1 MLRSQISRFGR
12 FGRTVR
18 LLLVVVAFLASISLF
33 GSEKTR
39 AEVGGI
45 PADNS
50 SARTA
55 SQSVSAGWGHM
66 CVVRSE
72 GFPVCWGQDNN
83 GAVDMV
89 YGNRVIGD
97 SVSDMGGGLTRI
109 IPRDTNNNPIRS
121 SAVYAGGGFTCMK
134 DLSGGLRCWGA
145 NESGQL
151 GMGISQSYWTA
162 PAGTPIDLGSGV
174 IADVAL
180 GGQHSS
186 NSGRGFVCVL
196 FTNGSIKCWGSN
208 SSGQLGIGGTA
219 SPKDKIGDAA
229 GEMGS
234 ALQAVDLGSGVVATA
249 VAAGHDYTCA
259 IASGGTRNLPE
270 GSVLCWG
277 ANNFGQLGIGDITSP
292 KDKIGDAAAEMGDA
306 LVPVNLGSGR
316 SALAIVANDYGPCI
330 LRDNNTVICWGKDFF
345 GNLGQN
351 YAFGTTIGD
360 SPNEVAALPAIN
372 LGLSAGETVRMLAS
386 GFSHNCAVTTAERI
400 KCWGGN
406 SNGQL
411 GIGSTTEIGT
421 STNTMASA
429 SAFVDVGL
437 LAGETI
443 DVLTAGARFN
453 CVRISSG
460 SVKCWGSNSHN
471 SSGSGALGIGDIVSP
486 KNNIGDAA
494 GEMGT
499 AISAVNFT
507 PTTPT
512 EPLNM
517 VATGGNRSLSIAF
530 DAPANTYGAITGYD
544 HWCKELPSGG
554 FPSSRTD
561 FSSLPLVLSTL
572 NSSPLTNGT
581 SYQCRIRV
589 KTASG
594 VGVEGYVSGTAGTP
608 LTVTA
613 SSHTVALGAP
623 VPTVSGTSSVQGVSR
638 TGETCST
645 TYTQSSPAG
654 TYPTT
659 CTGGSASGYVISYVP
674 GTIIVNPPPTVL
686 SVGPVAGPAIGGT
699 SLTVTGTGFLSG
711 ASVSVGGV
719 ACTSVTVV
727 LSTSI
732 TCTTGAGSAGA
743 QDVVV
748 TNTDTQAGTGAGV
761 FTYVA
766 APTVTG
772 VLPSSGPAG
781 GGTSL
786 TVTGT
791 GFLSGASVSVGG
803 VACTS
808 VTVASSTSI
817 TCTTGAGSAGAQ
829 DVVVTNTDTQAGT
842 GAGVFTY
849 VLPPTTTMTPT
860 TLPASQVSGEETPTT
875 LVGASNAAT
884 VAAAP
889 GTGEALVDGKPVPVE
904 LLNVDIPATAKEPE
918 QRSPAEV
925 KAIQDAAKD
934 MVNELN
940 DLLPQGEA
948 APVKVRTTPTGAE
961 LIGITEVPVPV
972 EDVVAVKTT
981 ETAVL
986 VAGTDN
992 TGKKT
997 AASDSGG
1004 VLEIVDGGQV
1014 ATVAYGLTPGAPGE
1028 LYMLS
1033 TPILLDTFKVG
1044 PNGTFK
1050 RQTKLPAT
1058 LEPGDHTIVVATTRM
1073 TVSLGLKVR
1082 ERVLP
1087 VRDAKVY
1094 MKLPMKAHV
1103 STAMT
1108 VLSADQASSRR
1119 IHSLTPVVCLG
1130 AEYDVVFLNEGR
1142 CVVQIKNAKSGKVV
1156 RSLVTVVGQP
1166 KRGQKSIG
1174 TKITSVGPVLFETGT
1189 VGIRSPGASTIRA
1202 AKTAM
1207 SDATSILVVGH
1218 SGSAL
1223 GNTAQNQRLSVER
1236 AGQIKSLLVKGGVRT
1251 PIATHGLGALVP
1263 VTKMIYEFAQR
1274 ENRRVA
1280 VYLIP

>member
-1 MLRSQISRFGR
+1 MFHVEKSRPKLPAKALRHALLAVS
-12 FGRTVR
+12 
-18 LLLVVVAFLASISLF
+18 LLVAMGFPSTYSVV
-33 GSEKTR
+33 

-45 PADNS
+45 PSTNAAGR
-50 SARTA
+50 SAVE
-55 SQSVSAGWGHM
+55 SLSAGWGHV
-66 CVVRSE
+66 CTIRSE

-83 GAVDMV
+83 GAVDTV
-89 YGNRVIGD
+89 YGNRIIGD
-97 SVSDMGGGLTRI
+97 SVADMGGSLARI
-109 IPRDTNNNPIRS
+109 IPRDANNNPIRS
-121 SAVYAGGGFTCMK
+121 SAVYAGGGFTCIK
-134 DLSGGLRCWGA
+134 DTSGGLRCWGA

-151 GMGISQSYWTA
+151 GMGISQSYWTV
-162 PAGTPIDLGSGV
+162 PAGTPIDLGSDV

-186 NSGRGFVCVL
+186 NSGRGFVCAL

-208 SSGQLGIGGTA
+208 SSGQLGIGDTT
-219 SPKDKIGDAA
+219 SPKDKIGDAS

-234 ALQAVDLGSGVVATA
+234 ALQAVDLGAGVVATA
-249 VAAGHDYTCA
+249 VAAGFDYACA
-259 IASGGTRNLPE
+259 IAEGGTRNLPS

-277 ANNFGQLGIGDITSP
+277 ANSLGQLGIGSISSP
-292 KDKIGDAAAEMGDA
+292 NDKIGDAVGEMGNA
-306 LVPVNLGSGR
+306 LAPVNIGTGR

-330 LRDNNTVICWGKDFF
+330 LRDDNTVICWGKDFF

-360 SPNEVAALPAIN
+360 SPNEVASLPAIN
-372 LGLSAGETVRMLAS
+372 LGLSAGETVRLLVS

-411 GIGSTTEIGT
+411 GIGSTTDIGT

-429 SAFVDVGL
+429 SAFVDFGL

-471 SSGSGALGIGDIVSP
+471 SSGSGALGIGDIASP
-486 KNNIGDAA
+486 KNNIGDAS
-494 GEMGT
+494 GEMG
-499 AISAVNFT
+499 SALVAVDFV

-517 VATGGNRSLSIAF
+517 VATGGNRSLSITF

-544 HWCKELPSGG
+544 HWCKELPSGA

-572 NSSPLTNGT
+572 NSSPLTNGK

-623 VPTVSGTSSVQGVSR
+623 VPTISGTPSVQGVSR

-659 CTGGSASGYVISYVP
+659 CTGGSASGYVVSYVP
-674 GTIIVNPPPTVL
+674 GTVTVTPPPTVA
-686 SVGPVAGPAIGGT
+686 SVSPVSGPAAGGT

-711 ASVSVGGV
+711 ASVTVGGA
-719 ACTSVTVV
+719 ACASVTVV
-727 LSTSI
+727 SATSI
-732 TCTTGAGSAGA
+732 TCTAPAGAAGA

-748 TNTDTQAGTGAGV
+748 TNTDTQSGTGSGL
-761 FTYVA
+761 FRYVA
-766 APTVTG
+766 APSVTS
-772 VLPSSGPAG
+772 VSPSSGSTDG
-781 GGTSL
+781 GASL
-786 TVTGT
+786 TITGT
-791 GFLSGASVSVGG
+791 GFLSGASVTVGG
-803 VACTS
+803 AACTS
-808 VTVASSTSI
+808 VAVVSATSI
-817 TCTTGAGSAGAQ
+817 TCVAPAGTAGAQ
-829 DVVVTNTDTQAGT
+829 DVVVTNTDGQLGT
-842 GAGVFTY
+842 GSGLFSFEV
-849 VLPPTTTMTPT
+849 PPTTTVTPT
-860 TLPASQVSGEETPTT
+860 TLAISQISGEVTPTT

-884 VAAAP
+884 VAAVP

-904 LLNVDIPATAKEPE
+904 LLNVDIPAASKEPE

-925 KAIQDAAKD
+925 KAIQEAAND
-934 MVNELN
+934 LVGELN
-940 DLLPQGEA
+940 DLLPQGEP
-948 APVKVRTTPTGAE
+948 APVNVRETPTGAE
-961 LIGITEVPVPV
+961 LVGITDVPVPV
-972 EDVVAVKTT
+972 EDVAAVKTT

-986 VAGTDN
+986 VAGTDS
-992 TGKKT
+992 TGQKT

-1044 PNGTFK
+1044 SNGTFK

-1058 LEPGDHTIVVATTRM
+1058 LEPGEHTVVVATPKL

-1082 ERVLP
+1082 ERALP
-1087 VRDAKVY
+1087 VREAKVY
-1094 MKLPMKAHV
+1094 TTLPARAHV

-1108 VLSADQASSRR
+1108 VLSVEQAGSRR

-1130 AEYDVVFLNEGR
+1130 TKYDVVFLNEGR
-1142 CVVQIKNAKSGKVV
+1142 CLVQIKNAKSGKVV
-1156 RSLVTVVGQP
+1156 RSLVTIVGQP
-1166 KRGQKSIG
+1166 KRGQKTIG
-1174 TKITSVGPVLFETGT
+1174 TKVASVGPVLFETGT
-1189 VGIRSPGASTIRA
+1189 TGIRARGSATLRA
-1202 AKTAM
+1202 AKKAM

-1223 GNTAQNQRLSVER
+1223 GNTAQNQRLSGDR
-1236 AGQIKSLLVKGGVRT
+1236 AAQIRSLLVKGGVRT
-1251 PIATHGLGALVP
+1251 SIAAYGLGALDP
-1263 VTKMIYEFAQR
+1263 VTKMVYEFAQR
-1274 ENRRVA
+1274 ENRRVV